1 MATRYRKF
9 IGLGVAAGVCL
20 FSGTALADGGGT
32 CNFQV
37 QGMGLTSVSTSQ
49 GTTTLDVSI
58 TVLDTGNV
66 QGSWAF
72 PDPSDSNIN
81 QNPQALPELSITD
94 TTTNQSYTATAS
106 SLLNQPAALTAG
118 KSGTALYAF
127 QASLPNPGDNY
138 NITLIDHTSD
148 HVFHM
153 YGLTSDGTYNYNN
166 TSPVCNDPPVPPISG
181 QLPEVPFAIGLP
193 LAGAGA
199 AWLGWRRKKLLQS
212 PVGP

>member
-1 MATRYRKF
+1 MATRYRQL
-9 IGLGVAAGVCL
+9 IGLVVAAGACL
-20 FSGTALADGGGT
+20 GGGTALADGGGP
-32 CNFQV
+32 CNFEV
-37 QGMGLTSVSTSQ
+37 TGTSLTSVATSQ

-66 QGSWAF
+66 QGNWVF
-72 PDPSDSNIN
+72 PDPADSSIN

-106 SLLNQPAALTAG
+106 SLVSQPAPLTPG
-118 KSGTALYAF
+118 GSGTAIYAF
-127 QASLPNPGDNY
+127 QVALAAPGDNY
-138 NITLIDHTSD
+138 NIALVDHTSD

-153 YGLTSDGTYNYNN
+153 YGLGPDGTINYNN
-166 TSPVCNDPPVPPISG
+166 TSPVCNNPPVPPING

-199 AWLGWRRKKLLQS
+199 AWLGWRRKKPARS
-212 PVGP
+212 PGL